1 MSNPNAL
8 SLYGGALHRRITI
21 VDLAAAKERGEKWA
35 MLTSYESMTAEIF
48 DEAGIPVLLVGDSAG
63 NNFLGEENTI
73 PVTVDELIPLAR
85 AVVRGSQRAMVVADL
100 PFGSYEASPELAL
113 ATSIRFFKESGVMAV
128 KLEGAHTETV
138 KKLTTSGIPV
148 MGHLGLTPQSMH
160 QLGGY
165 RVQGRTDGD
174 VILKAAQ
181 ALQDAGAFAI
191 VLELVP
197 AELAARI
204 TAELTIPIIGIG
216 AGVNCDA
223 QVLVWTDLMG
233 ITKKAPKLA
242 KAYRNLRAE
251 MLAATTEFADD
262 VRTGQF
268 PPPSPTIT

>member
-1 MSNPNAL
+1 MTSSQGH
-8 SLYGGALHRRITI
+8 SLYGGATHRRVTI
-21 VDLAAAKERGEKWA
+21 LDLAAAKERGEKWA

-85 AVVRGSQRAMVVADL
+85 AVVRGSHRAMVVADL
-100 PFGSYEASPELAL
+100 PFGSYEASADLAL
-113 ATSIRFFKESGVMAV
+113 ATSTRFFKESGVMAV
-128 KLEGAHTETV
+128 KLEGLHIEAV
-138 KKLTTSGIPV
+138 KKLTASGIPV
-148 MGHLGLTPQSMH
+148 MAHLGLTPQSMH

-165 RVQGRTDGD
+165 RVQGRSDGD
-174 VILKAAQ
+174 AIINAAL
-181 ALQDAGAFAI
+181 ALEAAGAFAV
-191 VLELVP
+191 VLELIP
-197 AELAARI
+197 AALAAQVT
-204 TAELTIPIIGIG
+204 TALSVPTIGIG
-216 AGVNCDA
+216 AGDNCDA

-262 VRTGQF
+262 VRSGEF
-268 PPPSPTIT
+268 PTEAQSFN